1 MTSYFRTRQPL
12 IDSIND
18 LKKEHDNKVLE
29 EVKKKKKIQ
38 DIIENKSFLYFKD
51 MHGGGVIRCHGC
63 GYKGEIIGFT
73 HGFDEPCPYSEGNQ
87 CQTCGEFMEID
98 FLGDT
103 RVSPNRCS
111 CGGKLSREEPVFCPK
126 CKARDVSYMLKY
138 MT

>member
-63 GYKGEIIGFT
+63 GYKGEIISSIDIKT
-73 HGFDEPCPYSEGNQ
+73 APSMLSE
-87 CQTCGEFMEID
+87 EV
-98 FLGDT
+98 
-103 RVSPNRCS
+103 VSS
-111 CGGKLSREEPVFCPK
+111 
-126 CKARDVSYMLKY
+126 
-138 MT
+138 